1 LGLDDLSPGA
11 QDIAQALALGK
22 RADMVPGTS
31 TIQLSH
37 QEHRSM
43 MKVGFVGCG
52 EMGEPMAGH
61 VLKSKTFEVW
71 IYDIRPAATKAIAK
85 KGARIAKSLD
95 ELGRTCDLFIVMVG
109 YDHQVKQVVSDLAKV
124 GKKGAVIVITATSHP
139 DMVIECAAIA
149 ETRGMGVIDAPVC
162 FGLEGARN
170 GTLASLVGGARKDVE
185 KARPVLACYSRAVHH
200 LGELGAGEIGKTLN
214 NMLHWAHC
222 IANYEA
228 ILLGKVYGLDGQKL
242 RETLVQCPATN
253 GTLARWDGTRFTWQ
267 EKDMDIALD
276 LAQKRKLPLPFFGQV
291 DQMIKWFHADDVSA
305 LLYKKEAPYMGKT
318 YSGKPISAKR

>member
-1 LGLDDLSPGA
+1 MGA
-11 QDIAQALALGK
+11 Q
-22 RADMVPGTS
+22 V
-31 TIQLSH
+31 
-37 QEHRSM
+37 M

-61 VLKSKTFEVW
+61 VLKSKKFEVW
-71 IYDIRPAATKAIAK
+71 VYDIRAAATKAIAK
-85 KGARIAKSLD
+85 KGAKVAKSLE
-95 ELGRTCDLFIVMVG
+95 ELGRACDLFIVMVG
-109 YDHQVKQVVSDLAKV
+109 YDHQVKQVVTDLAKV

-139 DMVIECAAIA
+139 DMVVECAEIA
-149 ETRGMGVIDAPVC
+149 QKRGMGVIDAPVC
-162 FGLEGARN
+162 YGLEGART
-170 GTLASLVGGARKDVE
+170 GTLASLVGGAKKDVE

-291 DQMIKWFHADDVSA
+291 DQMIKWFHADDVAA
-305 LLYKKEAPYMGKT
+305 LLYKKEAPYMGKK
-318 YSGKPISAKR
+318 YSGRPISAKD

>member
-1 LGLDDLSPGA
+1 
-11 QDIAQALALGK
+11 
-22 RADMVPGTS
+22 
-31 TIQLSH
+31 
-37 QEHRSM
+37 M

-61 VLKSKTFEVW
+61 VLKSGKFEVW

-85 KGARIAKSLD
+85 KGAKIAKSLE
-95 ELGRTCDLFIVMVG
+95 ELGRACDLFIVMVG
-109 YDHQVKQVVSDLAKV
+109 YDHQVKQVVSDLAQV

-139 DMVIECAAIA
+139 DMVLECA
-149 ETRGMGVIDAPVC
+149 ETAKPRGMGVIDAPVC

-170 GTLASLVGGARKDVE
+170 GTLASLVGGAKKDVE
-185 KARPVLACYSRAVHH
+185 KAEPVLACYSRAVHH

-276 LAQKRKLPLPFFGQV
+276 LAQKRKLPLPLFGQV
-291 DQMIKWFHADDVSA
+291 DQMIKWFHADDVAA

-318 YSGKPISAKR
+318 YSGKPISAKG

>member
-1 LGLDDLSPGA
+1 
-11 QDIAQALALGK
+11 
-22 RADMVPGTS
+22 
-31 TIQLSH
+31 
-37 QEHRSM
+37 M

-52 EMGEPMAGH
+52 EMGEKMAGH
-61 VLKSKTFEVW
+61 VLKAGKFEVW
-71 IYDIRPAATKAIAK
+71 VFDIRKAATKAIAR
-85 KGARIAKSLD
+85 KGASVAKSLE
-95 ELGRTCDLFIVMVG
+95 ELGRACDLFIVMVG

-139 DMVIECAAIA
+139 DMVIECAEIA
-149 ETRGMGVIDAPVC
+149 RPRGMGVIDAPVC
-162 FGLEGARN
+162 YGLEGARD
-170 GTLASLVGGARKDVE
+170 GTLASLVGGAAKDVK

-228 ILLGKVYGLDGQKL
+228 LLLGKIYGLDAQKL

-253 GTLARWDGTRFTWQ
+253 GTLARWDGTKFTWQ

-291 DQMIKWFHADDVSA
+291 DQMIKWFHADDVAA
-305 LLYKKEAPYMGKT
+305 LLYKKEAPYMGRT
-318 YSGKPISAKR
+318 YSGKPISSPLP

>member
-1 LGLDDLSPGA
+1 
-11 QDIAQALALGK
+11 
-22 RADMVPGTS
+22 
-31 TIQLSH
+31 
-37 QEHRSM
+37 M

-61 VLKSKTFEVW
+61 VMKTKKFDVW
-71 IYDIRPAATKAIAK
+71 VYDTRPAATKAIAK
-85 KGARIAKSLD
+85 KGAKIARSLE

-109 YDHQVKQVVSDLAKV
+109 YDHQVKQVVTDLAKV

-139 DMVIECAAIA
+139 DMVLECAEIA
-149 ETRGMGVIDAPVC
+149 GMGGMGVVDAPVC

-170 GTLASLVGGARKDVE
+170 GTLASLVGGAKKDVE
-185 KARPVLACYSRAVHH
+185 KARPVLECYSRAVHH

-291 DQMIKWFHADDVSA
+291 DQMIKWFHADDVAA
-305 LLYKKEAPYMGKT
+305 LLYKKEAPYMGKK
-318 YSGKPISAKR
+318 YSGKPIAAKK

>member
-1 LGLDDLSPGA
+1 ML
-11 QDIAQALALGK
+11 
-22 RADMVPGTS
+22 
-31 TIQLSH
+31 
-37 QEHRSM
+37 
-43 MKVGFVGCG
+43 KVGFVGCG

-61 VLKSKTFEVW
+61 VIKKGKGKFEVHVF
-71 IYDIRPAATKAIAK
+71 DIKKAATKAIAR
-85 KGARIAKSLD
+85 KGAKIAGSLE
-95 ELGRTCDLFIVMVG
+95 ELGRTCDVFIVMVG
-109 YDHQVKQVVSDLAKV
+109 YDHQVKQVVTDLAKV

-139 DMVIECAAIA
+139 DMVLECAEIA
-149 ETRGMGVIDAPVC
+149 RARGMGLIDAPVC
-162 FGLEGARN
+162 YGLEGARN
-170 GTLASLVGGARKDVE
+170 GTLASLVGGAPKDVA

-200 LGELGAGEIGKTLN
+200 LGELGAGEIGKTIN

-276 LAQKRKLPLPFFGQV
+276 LAQKRKLPLPLFGQV
-291 DQMIKWFHADDVSA
+291 DQMIKWFHADDVAA
-305 LLYKKEAPYMGKT
+305 LLYKKEAPYMGKK
-318 YSGKPISAKR
+318 YSGKPISAKE

>member
-1 LGLDDLSPGA
+1 
-11 QDIAQALALGK
+11 
-22 RADMVPGTS
+22 
-31 TIQLSH
+31 
-37 QEHRSM
+37 M
-43 MKVGFVGCG
+43 MRVGFVGCG

-61 VLKSKTFEVW
+61 VLKSKKFEVW
-71 IYDIRPAATKAIAK
+71 IYDIRAAATKAIAK
-85 KGARIAKSLD
+85 KGAKIAKSLE
-95 ELGRTCDLFIVMVG
+95 ELGRICDLFIVMVG
-109 YDHQVKQVVSDLAKV
+109 YDHQVKQVVTDLAKV

-139 DMVIECAAIA
+139 DMVMACAEIA
-149 ETRGMGVIDAPVC
+149 AKRGMGVVDAPVC
-162 FGLEGARN
+162 YGLEGARD
-170 GTLASLVGGARKDVE
+170 GTLASLVGGAKKDVE

-291 DQMIKWFHADDVSA
+291 DQMIKWFHADDVAA

-318 YSGKPISAKR
+318 YSGKPIAGKG

>member
-1 LGLDDLSPGA
+1 
-11 QDIAQALALGK
+11 
-22 RADMVPGTS
+22 
-31 TIQLSH
+31 
-37 QEHRSM
+37 M

-61 VLKSKTFEVW
+61 VLKSGKFEVQ
-71 IYDIRPAATKAIAK
+71 IFDIREAATKKIAK
-85 KGARIAKSLD
+85 KGAKITKSLE
-95 ELGRTCDLFIVMVG
+95 ELGRNCDLFIVMVG
-109 YDHQVKQVVSDLAKV
+109 YDHQVKQVVTDLAKV

-139 DMVIECAAIA
+139 DMVIECAEIA
-149 ETRGMGVIDAPVC
+149 KKRGMGVIDAPVC
-162 FGLEGARN
+162 YGLGGARD
-170 GTLASLVGGARKDVE
+170 GTLASLVGGTAKDVA
-185 KARPVLACYSRAVHH
+185 KARPVLECYSRAVHH

-228 ILLGKVYGLDGQKL
+228 LLLGKVYGLDAQKL

-253 GTLARWDGTRFTWQ
+253 GTLARWDGTKFTWQ

-291 DQMIKWFHADDVSA
+291 DQMIKWFHADDVAA
-305 LLYKKEAPYMGKT
+305 LLYQKEAPYMGRK
-318 YSGKPISAKR
+318 YAGKPISAKE

>member
-61 VLKSKTFEVW
+61 VLKSKTFDVW